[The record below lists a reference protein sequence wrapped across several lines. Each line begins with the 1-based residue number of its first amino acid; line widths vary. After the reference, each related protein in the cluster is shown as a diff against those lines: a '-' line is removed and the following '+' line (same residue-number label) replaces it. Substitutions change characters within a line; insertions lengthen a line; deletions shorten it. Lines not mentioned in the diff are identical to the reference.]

1 MKKIGIIG
9 AGAWGTALATQAI
22 RAGNDVII
30 WAREPEVV
38 KTINNDSVNDI
49 FLPGFKLDRRLRAT
63 NILSEAVS
71 CDMVFIVVPSQHFR
85 EICNQ
90 IRAFWV
96 DRTPA
101 IICSKGIERK
111 TNSLLTQVLLEEIP
125 KASPMI
131 LSGPTFAIEVA
142 RGMPTAVTLACEDMK
157 LGMIVSKSIATNTF
171 RPYLSNDLAGV
182 AVGGA
187 VKNVLA
193 IACGLTEGLE
203 MGNNARASLI
213 TRGLAEV
220 IRLSLALG
228 GKERTLNGLSG
239 LGDLLLTATSFQS
252 RNYSLGVAL
261 GQGMKLQQILSNR
274 VSVAEG
280 VYSSSALVSLANSKN
295 IDMPICF
302 EIDQVINHM
311 KPIEIAIKDILERPI
326 RSELD

>member
-9 AGAWGTALATQAI
+9 AGAWGTALASQAI

-63 NILSEAVS
+63 NILSEAVL

-85 EICNQ
+85 QICNQ
-90 IRAFWV
+90 IREFWV

-142 RGMPTAVTLACEDMK
+142 RGLPTAVTLACEDMK

-239 LGDLLLTATSFQS
+239 LGDLLLTATSSQS

-261 GQGMKLQQILSNR
+261 GQGRQLQQILSNR
-274 VSVAEG
+274 VSIAEG
-280 VYSSSALVSLANSKN
+280 VYSSSALVSLANSKD

-311 KPIEIAIKDILERPI
+311 KPIKIAIRDILERPI